1 MAETPIPTYE
11 EVLELLAEQARAG
24 SVTATVALE
33 RVLRY
38 GPRGGLDDELERLL
52 AHDE

>member
-1 MAETPIPTYE
+1 MGEISIPTYE

-38 GPRGGLDDELERLL
+38 GPPGGLDGELERLL
-52 AHDE
+52 SDGE